1 MKFRRL
7 FIVALFVPGLTCF
20 AQDQTPT
27 PKAASNNP
35 MLPATQ
41 HATATLRA
49 AAEVPPASPQTP
61 HAPVQAPAQV
71 PAQVPV
77 QVPVQAPAQGP
88 VQARA
93 AAVQLAPSQT
103 APPPAAGAPSDT
115 YIIGPSDV
123 LSITV
128 WKEPT
133 LSSSLLVRP
142 DGMISLPLL
151 GDVLATGLTP
161 LQLADQIASKLKKFV
176 QDPNVSVVVSQIHS
190 KIVYLLGEVGKKGP
204 IEMTPGLTV
213 LEAIGSAGGLTDYA
227 NAKKIYILR
236 NDGGKN
242 EKIPVKYKQAL
253 KGDRSLDLVLK
264 SGDTI
269 VVP

>member
-1 MKFRRL
+1 VKLRRL
-7 FIVALFVPGLTCF
+7 FFIVALLVPGLTCF
-20 AQDQTPT
+20 AQDQTPA
-27 PKAASNNP
+27 PKAATNNP
-35 MLPATQ
+35 MLPATLP
-41 HATATLRA
+41 ATATLRA
-49 AAEVPPASPQTP
+49 ASEVAPMSTQAAPQTP
-61 HAPVQAPAQV
+61 HAPAQ
-71 PAQVPV
+71 
-77 QVPVQAPAQGP
+77 
-88 VQARA
+88 A
-93 AAVQLAPSQT
+93 AADQVAPSQT
-103 APPPAAGAPSDT
+103 APPPAAGAPSNT

-236 NDGGKN
+236 NAGGKN

>member
-1 MKFRRL
+1 MKFATLSRL
-7 FIVALFVPGLTCF
+7 FILALFVLGIACF
-20 AQDQTPT
+20 AQDQTTAPR
-27 PKAASNNP
+27 PADNP
-35 MLPATQ
+35 MPSTTTRATVNSPAT
-41 HATATLRA
+41 AEVTATSTQA
-49 AAEVPPASPQTP
+49 TPQSPI
-61 HAPVQAPAQV
+61 APVRGAADQV
-71 PAQVPV
+71 PA
-77 QVPVQAPAQGP
+77 
-88 VQARA
+88 
-93 AAVQLAPSQT
+93 SQT
-103 APPPAAGAPSDT
+103 APPAAVGAPSNT
-115 YIIGPSDV
+115 YVIGPSDV
-123 LSITV
+123 LNITV

-204 IEMTPGLTV
+204 IEMTPGMTV

-236 NDGGKN
+236 NEGGRN

>member
-1 MKFRRL
+1 MKLARL

-20 AQDQTPT
+20 AQDQTPA
-27 PKAASNNP
+27 PKPADTTAP
-35 MLPATQ
+35 PATAP
-41 HATATLRA
+41 ATTA
-49 AAEVPPASPQTP
+49 PPATPDAKPAAPAPDASSPSAPAAQTP
-61 HAPVQAPAQV
+61 AAPDQTPAV
-71 PAQVPV
+71 PAQ
-77 QVPVQAPAQGP
+77 AG
-88 VQARA
+88 
-93 AAVQLAPSQT
+93 
-103 APPPAAGAPSDT
+103 PPPPGASTDT

-123 LSITV
+123 LAIAV
-128 WKEPT
+128 WKEPALT
-133 LSSSLLVRP
+133 SSIPVRP

-151 GDVLATGLTP
+151 GDVLASGLTP
-161 LQLADQIASKLKKFV
+161 LQLSDQISTKLKKFI

-190 KIVYLLGEVGKKGP
+190 KFIYLLGEVAKKGP
-204 IEMTPGLTV
+204 IEMLPGMTV
-213 LEAIGSAGGLTDYA
+213 LEAIGSAGGLDDYA
-227 NAKKIYILR
+227 NSKKIYILR

>member
-1 MKFRRL
+1 MKLRRL
-7 FIVALFVPGLTCF
+7 FIFVMFVPGLTCF
-20 AQDQTPT
+20 AQDQTPAPQGAT
-27 PKAASNNP
+27 NNP
-35 MLPATQ
+35 MLRTTAL
-41 HATATLRA
+41 ATAT
-49 AAEVPPASPQTP
+49 PPATAQVRPMSTQAAPQTP
-61 HAPVQAPAQV
+61 HAPVQAP
-71 PAQVPV
+71 
-77 QVPVQAPAQGP
+77 VQAPAGQVP
-88 VQARA
+88 
-93 AAVQLAPSQT
+93 PSQT

-133 LSSSLLVRP
+133 LSSSMLVRP

-161 LQLADQIASKLKKFV
+161 LQLGDQIASKLKKFV